1 MIRVAGGT
9 CKGRRLK
16 FIRTPAVRPMQDK
29 LKGTLFNIIRDKV
42 EGSWFLDGF
51 AGTGSVGVEALSRGA
66 ARAVFV
72 DEYYPAIKVL
82 KANVAVCGFED
93 AALVLHKEFNRAV
106 IDLSKQG
113 VAFDIVFLD
122 PPYKLLETRNP
133 LKVVRKRAILKEN
146 GLLVIRHYF
155 KIRLDAEGFLLRRT
169 MKVGDD
175 ILSFYGLPALT
186 KGPGS
191 GEEGALRDEGRS
203 RRMGAG
209 DSGDDSNG

>member
-9 CKGRRLK
+9 CKGRRLR
-16 FIRTPAVRPMQDK
+16 FIKTPAVRPMQDK

-72 DEYYPAIKVL
+72 DEYYPAVKVV
-82 KANVAVCGFED
+82 KANVELCGFED
-93 AALVLHKEFNRAV
+93 AALVLHKEFNRAI
-106 IDLSKQG
+106 IDLAKQG

-155 KIRLDAEGFLLRRT
+155 KIRPDDEGFVLQRSI
-169 MKVGDD
+169 KISDD
-175 ILSFYGLPALT
+175 IISFYVLPPPA
-186 KGPGS
+186 KSPGR
-191 GEEGALRDEGRS
+191 GEEGALRGAGRS

-209 DSGDDSNG
+209 NSGDESHG